1 MKISNKLIVLDRDGV
16 INQDSSEYIKS
27 IEDWKLYDSAV
38 EAIRVFNKLK
48 FKVIIATNQSGISR
62 GYYNVELLLKINMLL
77 QSKLYAVGAKIDS
90 VFFCPHLPEHK
101 CFCRKPLPGMLS
113 EILSRYS
120 VKSNSLH
127 FFGDS
132 YKDFLAAKSIRAKFI
147 LIDTKRPSISSKFS
161 SKIPIFQTLYDAALS
176 YQH

>member
-27 IEDWKLYDSAV
+27 IKDWKLYDSAV

-48 FKVIIATNQSGISR
+48 YKVVIATNQSGISR
-62 GYYNVELLLKINMLL
+62 GLYNIELLLKINLLL
-77 QSKLYAVGAKIDS
+77 QSKLYSVGAKIDS
-90 VFFCPHLPEHK
+90 IFFCPHLPEHK
-101 CFCRKPLPGMLS
+101 CSCRKPLPGMLN

-120 VKSNSLH
+120 VKSNSIL

-132 YKDFLAAKSIRAKFI
+132 YTDFLAAKSIKAKFT
-147 LIDTKRPSISSKFS
+147 LIDTKKPSIFKKFPSKT
-161 SKIPIFQTLYDAALS
+161 PIFKTLYDAALS

>member
-1 MKISNKLIVLDRDGV
+1 MKISNKIIVLDRDGV

-48 FKVIIATNQSGISR
+48 YKVIIATNQSGISR

-77 QSKLYAVGAKIDS
+77 QSKLYTVGAKIDS

-101 CFCRKPLPGMLS
+101 CLCRKPLPGMLS
-113 EILSRYS
+113 EIL
-120 VKSNSLH
+120 
-127 FFGDS
+127 
-132 YKDFLAAKSIRAKFI
+132 
-147 LIDTKRPSISSKFS
+147 
-161 SKIPIFQTLYDAALS
+161 
-176 YQH
+176 

>member
-48 FKVIIATNQSGISR
+48 YKVIIATNQSGISR
-62 GYYNVELLLKINMLL
+62 GYYNVELLLKINILL

-90 VFFCPHLPEHK
+90 VFFFPTYQNINACVESLFQA
-101 CFCRKPLPGMLS
+101 C
-113 EILSRYS
+113 S
-120 VKSNSLH
+120 VKFYRDTQSNQIR
-127 FFGDS
+127 
-132 YKDFLAAKSIRAKFI
+132 YIFLVT
-147 LIDTKRPSISSKFS
+147 LIKTF
-161 SKIPIFQTLYDAALS
+161 
-176 YQH
+176 

>member
-1 MKISNKLIVLDRDGV
+1 MC
-16 INQDSSEYIKS
+16 
-27 IEDWKLYDSAV
+27 
-38 EAIRVFNKLK
+38 
-48 FKVIIATNQSGISR
+48 
-62 GYYNVELLLKINMLL
+62 L
-77 QSKLYAVGAKIDS
+77 QPQLYAVGAKIDS

-101 CFCRKPLPGMLS
+101 CLCRKPLPGMLS

-161 SKIPIFQTLYDAALS
+161 SKIPIFQTLHDAALS